1 MAKQRG
7 GRKADGE
14 GRGATDDGAGLFFFR
29 SRMFISIT
37 VVTGQS
43 VVSTDSGIFV
53 LVARTRTETPLVDQ
67 QRCSLAA
74 HCPGPIIMLLPLLVR
89 PPGLQR
95 RYLFCSP
102 KMLQYVHSI
111 A

>member
-1 MAKQRG
+1 
-7 GRKADGE
+7 
-14 GRGATDDGAGLFFFR
+14 
-29 SRMFISIT
+29 MFISIT